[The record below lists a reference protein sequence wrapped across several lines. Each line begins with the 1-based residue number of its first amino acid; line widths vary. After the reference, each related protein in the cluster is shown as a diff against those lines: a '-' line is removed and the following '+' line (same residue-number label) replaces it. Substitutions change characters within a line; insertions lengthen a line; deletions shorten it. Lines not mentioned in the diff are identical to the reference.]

1 MSRIAR
7 PSTIPNST
15 LPISRTAR
23 LMSGAPTS
31 SSTVKRHSQ
40 PQLLR
45 EDAVLPKRRSKMRVS
60 TSSTELSDP
69 EQGRFSPKSGHST
82 PRSSPEA
89 DVLRVGDRVA
99 VPSLHIEGTL
109 RFLGETE
116 FKPGRWAGIE
126 LDAIGSGKNDG
137 SVQGVRYFACP
148 PSSGLFIQET
158 KVIKITPPPAV
169 TQVQPAPTRT
179 KSTAS
184 AKRSKT
190 LPKMKPSK
198 TTVTTTTKRPSK
210 RPSRFSVDR
219 RSTSP
224 PPPLPPPAAITNTH
238 SNTIASPSL
247 TPTATDTTTIATAPT
262 PAPGAPQPQQQQQQ
276 QRSTKTPSPDAVPAP
291 APGSP
296 SSPVVTPAAAT
307 AAIEEQHAQTVE
319 ELHRMYDL
327 LEKAQRERDELG
339 AQMAQKEA
347 AWERLVSA
355 KESYALRV
363 QEKEEALARLQRQMD
378 ETQTAYDDLR
388 TRADVQAEQTVRD
401 DQTHEV
407 AQRKITKLEQQIQD
421 LKLQAQSQAST
432 HAETHTRL
440 EGELQQLKHALADR
454 ETMVSTLEREC
465 EALRQAELDAMYAY
479 KNSLN
484 QIQQDHEQAMLA
496 KQQELDQLQ
505 LVADDLKRRNHRL
518 LGYEDGEEEEEPD
531 YQQQLQQ
538 QQLRRRLE
546 EQLEL
551 ATLELEREREHGQSL
566 AKEIESLRAEM
577 KHIHANHASSD
588 DRFTTLRA
596 ELEQE
601 VADKRRLM
609 EEADAAFEA
618 QARAEDENYQLKMA
632 KATLERELA
641 ELKQQQQQ
649 EQEQKAPST
658 KPGDPHTPR
667 SEIDRLHEQ
676 LALERRRYT
685 ELEVSKAA
693 EINLLNKDLAELEG
707 LVESR
712 VFGENDLEEALEAE
726 KQKVKRLEA
735 KLEQQQ
741 QHQLPQS
748 NQQDGGGSGGAVSS
762 SSLPFCELCE
772 TEGHDIVECDAVQTQ
787 VYCENCEEYGKH
799 TTRDCPSQDEVF

>member
-1 MSRIAR
+1 
-7 PSTIPNST
+7 
-15 LPISRTAR
+15 
-23 LMSGAPTS
+23 
-31 SSTVKRHSQ
+31 
-40 PQLLR
+40 
-45 EDAVLPKRRSKMRVS
+45 
-60 TSSTELSDP
+60 
-69 EQGRFSPKSGHST
+69 
-82 PRSSPEA
+82 
-89 DVLRVGDRVA
+89 
-99 VPSLHIEGTL
+99 
-109 RFLGETE
+109 
-116 FKPGRWAGIE
+116 
-126 LDAIGSGKNDG
+126 
-137 SVQGVRYFACP
+137 
-148 PSSGLFIQET
+148 
-158 KVIKITPPPAV
+158 
-169 TQVQPAPTRT
+169 
-179 KSTAS
+179 
-184 AKRSKT
+184 
-190 LPKMKPSK
+190 
-198 TTVTTTTKRPSK
+198 
-210 RPSRFSVDR
+210 
-219 RSTSP
+219 
-224 PPPLPPPAAITNTH
+224 
-238 SNTIASPSL
+238 
-247 TPTATDTTTIATAPT
+247 
-262 PAPGAPQPQQQQQQ
+262 
-276 QRSTKTPSPDAVPAP
+276 
-291 APGSP
+291 
-296 SSPVVTPAAAT
+296 
-307 AAIEEQHAQTVE
+307 
-319 ELHRMYDL
+319 MYDL
-327 LEKAQRERDELG
+327 LEKAQRERDDLS

-388 TRADVQAEQTVRD
+388 TRANVQAEQTVRD

-407 AQRKITKLEQQIQD
+407 AQRKITKLEQHIQD
-421 LKLQAQSQAST
+421 LKLQAQTQAST

-454 ETMVSTLEREC
+454 ETMVATLEREC

-479 KNSLN
+479 KNSLD
-484 QIQQDHEQAMLA
+484 QIQQDHDQAMRA

-505 LVADDLKRRNHRL
+505 QVADDLKRRNHRL

-551 ATLELEREREHGQSL
+551 ATLELERERAHGQSL

-588 DRFTTLRA
+588 DRFSALHA

-609 EEADAAFEA
+609 EEAEAAFEA

-641 ELKQQQQQ
+641 ELKQQQPPLQQ
-649 EQEQKAPST
+649 QKQQQQHQGLVTSDEHE
-658 KPGDPHTPR
+658 GDANASPR
-667 SEIDRLHEQ
+667 SEIDRLHEA
-676 LALERRRYT
+676 LALERRRYN

-726 KQKVKRLEA
+726 KQKVRRLEA

-741 QHQLPQS
+741 QQQQQQTPLSSQRDVQALPPS
-748 NQQDGGGSGGAVSS
+748 SSS

-787 VYCENCEEYGKH
+787 VV
-799 TTRDCPSQDEVF
+799 SL